1 MTTDSPRGLRRFLSR
16 FVSNTEVLD
25 AERLQKATFDCGALP
40 CNKLPDRTR
49 VTVAGTLRNVTVRP
63 RAGVP
68 ALEAEIYD
76 GSGSVVLTFLGRRRI
91 PGIEPGRSLIAHGLV
106 TESAGHRMIYNP
118 RYELRPEG
126 QE

>member
-1 MTTDSPRGLRRFLSR
+1 MTTASPRGLRGFFAR
-16 FVSNTEVLD
+16 FVSGTEVLD
-25 AERLQKATFDCGALP
+25 AERLQQATADCGAVP
-40 CNKLPDRTR
+40 CSKLPDRSR

-76 GSGSVVLTFLGRRRI
+76 GSGTVVLTFLGRRRI
-91 PGIEPGRSLIAHGLV
+91 PGIEPGRSVIAHGLV
-106 TESAGHRMIYNP
+106 TENAGHRMIYNP

-126 QE
+126 QA

>member
-1 MTTDSPRGLRRFLSR
+1 MTTTSPRGLRGFISR
-16 FVSNTEVLD
+16 FTSRTEELD
-25 AERLQKATFDCGALP
+25 AERLQKATVDCGAMP

-76 GSGSVVLTFLGRRRI
+76 GSGTVVLTFLGRRRI
-91 PGIEPGRSLIAHGLV
+91 PGIEPGRSVIAHGLV
-106 TESAGHRMIYNP
+106 TDNAGHRMIYNP

-126 QE
+126 QA

>member
-1 MTTDSPRGLRRFLSR
+1 MTTDSPRGLRRFLAR
-16 FVSNTEVLD
+16 FVTHTGVLD
-25 AERLQKATFDCGALP
+25 DERLQKATFDCGALP

-91 PGIEPGRSLIAHGLV
+91 PGIEPGRSVIAHGLV
-106 TESAGHRMIYNP
+106 TENNGHRMIYNP

-126 QE
+126 HA

>member
-1 MTTDSPRGLRRFLSR
+1 MTTPSPRGLRGFLSR
-16 FVSNTEVLD
+16 FVSGTEVLD
-25 AERLQKATFDCGALP
+25 AERLQQETVDCGAMP
-40 CNKLPDRTR
+40 CGKLAVRTR
-49 VTVAGTLRNVTVRP
+49 VTVAGTLRHVTVRP

-91 PGIEPGRSLIAHGLV
+91 PGIEPGRSVIAHGLV
-106 TESAGHRMIYNP
+106 TENNGHRMIYNP

-126 QE
+126 HA